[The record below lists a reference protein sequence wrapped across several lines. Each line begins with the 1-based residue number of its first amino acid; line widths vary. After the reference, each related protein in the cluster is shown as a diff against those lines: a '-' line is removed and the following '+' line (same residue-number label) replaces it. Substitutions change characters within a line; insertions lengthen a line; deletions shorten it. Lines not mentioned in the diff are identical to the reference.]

1 MFFIVIALALE
12 LLLSILLSTL
22 SSGVVSTCE
31 ALRPEKNDFKA
42 VKCFLLRK
50 ASIEIKQY
58 QNIKI
63 KRFFTRY

>member
-31 ALRPEKNDFKA
+31 ALRPEKNEFKA
-42 VKCFLLRK
+42 
-50 ASIEIKQY
+50 IKFFTAKSFY
-58 QNIKI
+58 QNQAISKYQNQAI
-63 KRFFTRY
+63 LY